1 MKKLL
6 ATILALVL
14 ALSLCVPA
22 LAEGTISIVVNLKT
36 LSSEYWQTVK
46 SGCDEAAAELGIE
59 YDIQGAAAE
68 SEIAEQVAQIETQL
82 AGNPDAIIIAPN
94 DGDAVIGVLES
105 TGYTGTVIFCD
116 TDCAYEAKTAFVGTS
131 NEDAAYKGGIYAIEK
146 LGEGIGAVIIYGQE
160 GDNTSNLRKSG
171 YEKALAENGITP
183 LAALSGNN
191 TTDGATKAM
200 EDLLNAYPDQ
210 INLVLCHNDDTAIGV
225 LNACQA
231 AGVEGVTIIGFD
243 GNASAIELIASGD
256 LAGTIAQ
263 QPKLMGYQA
272 VYAAYAAAT
281 GETIEA
287 VQPVDVAII
296 DAENV
301 ADYL

>member
-1 MKKLL
+1 MKKIASL
-6 ATILALVL
+6 ILVALLVL
-14 ALSLCVPA
+14 STAA
-22 LAEGTISIVVNLKT
+22 FAEDISIVVNLKT
-36 LSSEYWQTVK
+36 LSAEYWQVVK

-82 AGNPDAIIIAPN
+82 GTGADAIVIAPN
-94 DGDAVIGVLES
+94 DGDAVIGALEAS
-105 TGYTGTVIFCD
+105 GFTGPVVFCD

-131 NEDAAYKGGIYAIEK
+131 NEDAAYKGGIYGVEK
-146 LGEGIGAVIIYGQE
+146 VGENIGAVIIYGQE

-171 YEKALAENGITP
+171 YEKALAEKGVTP
-183 LAALSGNN
+183 VAALSGNN

-210 INLVLCHNDDTAIGV
+210 INLVLCHNDDSAVGV

-231 AGVEGVTIIGFD
+231 AGVEGVTIIGFNGD
-243 GNASAIELIASGD
+243 AFILDLIESGD
-256 LAGTIAQ
+256 VAATIAQ

-272 VYAAYAAAT
+272 VMTAYAAAT
-281 GETIEA
+281 GEEVA
-287 VQPVDVAII
+287 VNQPVDVALI
-296 DAENV
+296 DAANV
-301 ADYL
+301 AEYK